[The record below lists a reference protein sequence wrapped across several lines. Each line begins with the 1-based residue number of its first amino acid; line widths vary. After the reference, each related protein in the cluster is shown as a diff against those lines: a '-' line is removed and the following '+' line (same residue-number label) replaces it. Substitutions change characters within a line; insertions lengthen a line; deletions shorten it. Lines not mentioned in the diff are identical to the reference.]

1 MKNFLIIVLSLIWV
15 STQAQT
21 KPISIDKYTTNYTF
35 TPLPEET
42 KEVKNNTKP
51 SPKLDSKAEV
61 NAKLDSVNQLNANIK
76 YALGYRIQVYAG
88 ASSVE
93 VKKIKEALYLKYG
106 DIDIYQTYKQPD
118 YKVKFGDYQEK
129 LEAYAILKD
138 IQSQFPDARLV
149 QETVNIIRK

>member
-21 KPISIDKYTTNYTF
+21 KLISIDKYTTNYTF

-42 KEVKNNTKP
+42 KEVKTNTKP

-93 VKKIKEALYLKYG
+93 VKKIKEALSPNLLGFGNAANLHGVFPFKNF
-106 DIDIYQTYKQPD
+106 
-118 YKVKFGDYQEK
+118 VKK
-129 LEAYAILKD
+129 LSY
-138 IQSQFPDARLV
+138 
-149 QETVNIIRK
+149 NI